1 MRGLFVISSLSEG
14 GAQRILS
21 NLLLG
26 LPEDWDIDLLLND
39 NGMRDYPYKGKILT
53 LGLSEEKDKKRLS
66 YQLKVFVRRYIIL
79 RKLKKSN
86 NYDFCI
92 SFLDSANLA
101 NVLSRT
107 TGIRTILSEHNYLS
121 EACDRS
127 IAHRYLLVPLIR
139 HCYNHADL
147 LIAVSCGVKD
157 DLINHFGV
165 EKALCSVVYNGIN
178 IFTGKKPER
187 KDKSFV
193 ITTMGRL
200 EEQKGQWH
208 LIRVVA
214 LLASKYPQLSLI
226 ILGEGSL
233 RAQLE
238 GLVYRLGLEDRISL
252 PGFIKQPMD
261 TIANSDLFVFPSLY
275 EGFGN
280 ALVEA
285 MSCGV
290 PVISSDYSS
299 GAREILAPDTEN
311 KKRINVGVEWAKYG
325 CLVPVS
331 GATIEEAENLEFL
344 DDGEK
349 SLYQAIEQ
357 MITDE
362 HLRREYGEKATR
374 RAADFSKE
382 KMIQGWMKE
391 IYRVCEKTT

>member
-21 NLLLG
+21 NLLLSI
-26 LPEDWDIDLLLND
+26 PEDWDIDLLLND
-39 NGMRDYPYKGKILT
+39 DGPRDYPYKGKILT
-53 LGLSEEKDKKRLS
+53 LGLPEEKDKKRLS
-66 YQLKVFVRRYIIL
+66 YQFKVFVRRYIQL
-79 RKLKKSN
+79 WKLKRLNKF
-86 NYDFCI
+86 DFCI
-92 SFLDSANLA
+92 SFLDSANLV
-101 NVLSRT
+101 NVLT
-107 TGIRTILSEHNYLS
+107 KAPGIRTILSVHNYLS
-121 EACDRS
+121 EACSRS
-127 IAHRYLLVPLIR
+127 IAHRFLLAPLIR
-139 HCYNHADL
+139 HCYNRADL

-157 DLINHFGV
+157 DLVKNFGV
-165 EKALCSVVYNGIN
+165 DEALCSVVYNGVN
-178 IFTGKKPER
+178 IYAGKKLER
-187 KDKSFV
+187 KDKSFI

-214 LLASKYPQLSLI
+214 LLASKYPQLRLI

-233 RAQLE
+233 RALFE
-238 GLVYRLGLEDRISL
+238 GLISRLGLEDRVSL

-290 PVISSDYSS
+290 PVISSDYYS
-299 GAREILAPDTEN
+299 GAREILAPVTE
-311 KKRINVGVEWAKYG
+311 KKITEGIEWAKYG

-331 GATIEEAENLEFL
+331 GTTIEEAENLESL
-344 DDGEK
+344 DEGEK
-349 SLYQAIEQ
+349 SLYLAIEQ

-362 HLRREYGEKATR
+362 HLRREYGEKAAR